1 MKNSN
6 RFSRLQLFAVVVGMF
21 YSFTAQ
27 ASNLL
32 INGGFEQPLVTAGYV
47 YEHRN
52 GNELPGW
59 TLFSTY
65 KGTVQFD
72 TSYDPV
78 SEGFQA
84 VQIEVPGDWISQSFA
99 TEVGQSYSVS
109 FDLSAYSVY
118 GGPGLGYTPCSPF
131 CASILGVTV
140 GPVSTTFNG
149 SSAGY
154 ATNTLQF
161 VAESSITTLKFLNV
175 GEIDV
180 WGNYPHLDNVIVS
193 GPAPVP
199 LPATFWLL
207 GSGLIGLLGIL
218 RRS

>member
-1 MKNSN
+1 MVMKNNSCC
-6 RFSRLQLFAVVVGMF
+6 FRLQLFALAIAGLF
-21 YSFTAQ
+21 YSFAAQ
-27 ASNLL
+27 ANLL
-32 INGGFEQPLVTAGYV
+32 INGGFEEPVVVGP

-59 TLFSTY
+59 ALFSTY

-99 TEVGQSYSVS
+99 TVIGQNYSAA

-118 GGPGLGYTPCSPF
+118 GGPGLGYTPCAPV

-140 GPVSTTFNG
+140 GPISTTFGG

-154 ATNTLQF
+154 VTNTLQF
-161 VAESSITTLKFLNV
+161 TADASTTTLKFLNV
-175 GEIDV
+175 GEIGV

-199 LPATFWLL
+199 LPAAFWL
-207 GSGLIGLLGIL
+207 
-218 RRS
+218 